1 MNFDLHDFEV
11 ARAQFFTS
19 ANIVSVTFTRKYL
32 RFSNCCVRKF
42 TDVEH
47 IELLVQPDENR
58 FAVRAC
64 SESDKNVMRW
74 LSHYDSKTHSR
85 AISGAAFLGTLYE
98 LFGWEPE
105 FNYRFRGEIIHHGN
119 DWVMLFNA
127 NEPEVMICSDSEN
140 IPHDLYI
147 SKHGKRHC
155 IALPGRWQNSF
166 GEQYCELSERTELY
180 IGNTFAE
187 YNKHPE
193 INPTSHE
200 AIGENIQQLLGE
212 FNHDNI

>member
-1 MNFDLHDFEV
+1 MNFDLRDFEV

-32 RFSNCCVRKF
+32 RFSNCCVRRF
-42 TDVEH
+42 ADVKY

-64 SESDKNVMRW
+64 LETDKNAIRW
-74 LSHYDSKTHSR
+74 LSHCDGKAHGR
-85 AISGAAFLGTLYE
+85 AISGSAFIGTLYE
-98 LFGWEPE
+98 LFGWEAA
-105 FNYRFRGEIIHHGN
+105 FNYRFRGEIIHHDN
-119 DWVMLFNA
+119 DWVILFNA
-127 NEPEVMICSDSEN
+127 NEPEVMIRRDSDN
-140 IPHDLYI
+140 IPQDFYL
-147 SKHGKRHC
+147 SKYGKLRC
-155 IALPGRWQNSF
+155 IALPSEWQNSF
-166 GEQYCELSERTELY
+166 GEQYRELSGQTEFF

-187 YNKHPE
+187 YNKYPD

-200 AIGENIQQLLGE
+200 AIGENIEQLLGE